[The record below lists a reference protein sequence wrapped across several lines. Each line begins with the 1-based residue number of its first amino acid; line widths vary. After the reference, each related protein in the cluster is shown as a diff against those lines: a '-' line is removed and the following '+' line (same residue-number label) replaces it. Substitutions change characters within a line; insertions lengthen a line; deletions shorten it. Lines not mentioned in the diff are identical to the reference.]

1 MELDDSEN
9 RPGHEEGRGDDSR
22 QEVAHTQTIPES
34 FRDFAPSLA
43 GPSGISW
50 SPALPILPETMP
62 LKPEPTTDADVRTWI
77 RAVSPHVVSRG
88 PGSSSV
94 PAQIQLQAHVPGFLR
109 KSNCR
114 REKPQSR
121 RAGAR
126 DIQEQPVRRTRRAC
140 DLDRAFRVP
149 GHWDGVVRNPEGP
162 RNSLVCP
169 DVDTVRSIDPP
180 PNGPETCDG
189 PEGEQDDRSSRRSG
203 QCSGSRHDSSRRVS
217 CDECVGWKAPA
228 MNTMLG
234 NVVES
239 FILRHTVETNSMC
252 HRGPSGP

>member
-1 MELDDSEN
+1 MRSTGISGTSHAPNEGSAETMHVTPADPREAPGDVAHGTSATDGIPEKPVPSWSTSTVELDDSEN

-22 QEVAHTQTIPES
+22 QEVAQTQTIPES
-34 FRDFAPSLA
+34 FRDFAQSLA

-88 PGSSSV
+88 PGASSV
-94 PAQIQLQAHVPGFLR
+94 PAQIQRQAHVPGFLR

-140 DLDRAFRVP
+140 
-149 GHWDGVVRNPEGP
+149 
-162 RNSLVCP
+162 
-169 DVDTVRSIDPP
+169 
-180 PNGPETCDG
+180 
-189 PEGEQDDRSSRRSG
+189 
-203 QCSGSRHDSSRRVS
+203 
-217 CDECVGWKAPA
+217 
-228 MNTMLG
+228 
-234 NVVES
+234 
-239 FILRHTVETNSMC
+239 
-252 HRGPSGP
+252 